1 MRMLPRRFPVIAA
14 GAWLAVAASV
24 ASVLAADHPWRD
36 ATRDVYI
43 DGKLDRSAQV
53 LVEEGSRRT
62 AIVSTQLSEALLLTT
77 AEKTF
82 AVVPRDAFRFSPDR
96 ATAELAAS
104 EPAAGGAF
112 QNVEKGSPTLHWKGR
127 TVLVARHQGV
137 VGEIAEEMLFQA
149 VPVWKSLM
157 ESYSPAADTVAG
169 IRDEKRAATVTAV
182 FGSWC
187 GDSKE
192 FIPRLLKSLEAAGN
206 PNLTVKLV
214 ALDNQFLQPADVI
227 RGRRVINVPTVV
239 VESAGRELGRIT
251 ESPAGQ
257 TMEADLLAI
266 LRGKPNEHRGR
277 YERGPELAR
286 GTYAYKENGKPRGQE
301 TWTLYETRGGG
312 RLAHSRI
319 TSPGLETEIFHA
331 IDEAGKLRFAEITK
345 RQGEG
350 VMRARF
356 FMDKDT
362 LTGRLRGREAGI
374 LQQEVVV
381 PGSFA
386 FASPAIATSGWVEAL
401 SRGEASGG
409 LVCYVAPEEFESPL
423 GTTCVVTH
431 RMAGEETVRVPAGE
445 FRAARF
451 ARQSDQEQSDWWL
464 HPRLGIPVRGRV
476 LGGMEYELTSLEVT
490 SGDKPQWESRSGN

>member
-1 MRMLPRRFPVIAA
+1 MRMPVRRLLAAAA
-14 GAWLAVAASV
+14 GGLLVAAS
-24 ASVLAADHPWRD
+24 AAAAGHPWRD
-36 ATRDVYI
+36 ATRDVYV
-43 DGKLDRSAQV
+43 DGRLDRSAQV
-53 LVEEGSRRT
+53 LVEEGSRRM
-62 AIVSTQLSEALLLTT
+62 AIVAPQLSEALLLTT
-77 AEKTF
+77 AEKSF
-82 AVVPRDAFRFSPDR
+82 AVVPRDAFRFSADR
-96 ATAELAAS
+96 ATAELGPLD
-104 EPAAGGAF
+104 PAPGGAF
-112 QNVEKGSPTLHWKGR
+112 QNVEKGSPILHWKGK

-137 VGEIAEEMLFQA
+137 VGEVGEDALFQA

-157 ESYSPAADTVAG
+157 DSYKPAPEAVAG

-192 FIPRLLKSLEAAGN
+192 FIPRLLKSLHAAGN
-206 PNLTVKLV
+206 PKLTVKLV
-214 ALDNQFLQPADVI
+214 ALDNQFLQPAEVI
-227 RGRRVINVPTVV
+227 QGRRIINVPTVV

-251 ESPAGQ
+251 ESPAAK
-257 TMEADLLAI
+257 TMEEDLLAI
-266 LRGKPNEHRGR
+266 LRGKPNAHRGR
-277 YERGPELAR
+277 YERGAELAR
-286 GTYAYKENGKPRGQE
+286 GTYVYRESGRRRGEE
-301 TWTLYETRGGG
+301 TWTLYETAGGG

-319 TSPGLETEIFHA
+319 TSPDLETEVFHA
-331 IDEAGKLRFAEITK
+331 IDSAGKLRFAEITK

-362 LTGRLRGREAGI
+362 LTGRLRGKEAGI

-381 PGSFA
+381 PGTFA

-401 SRGEASGG
+401 SRGASSGG

-451 ARQSDQEQSDWWL
+451 ARQSDDEQSDWWL

-476 LGGMEYELTSLEVT
+476 LGGMEYELTSLEV
-490 SGDKPQWESRSGN
+490 SAGDKPQWESRPGS